1 MKTIIIK
8 GKEIRIEM
16 SMGWKGYGQYNIYAE
31 TRINDKWHKYKFHS
45 TDSELYDQRKDDE
58 ISTEEFQEM
67 LYDRIDTQLIEII
80 EEQLSQ
86 EEDDKEQYID
96 LFEDY
101 NNIPPNVQ
109 AILNKYEKQFGNDL
123 GDMDYRDM
131 ANMHDEIYAIGYTFD
146 SGLDNMPYDL
156 RPIGTKGKT
165 EHLDQQ

>member
-1 MKTIIIK
+1 MKTITIK
-8 GKEIRIEM
+8 GKEITVEM
-16 SMGWKGYGQYNIYAE
+16 SIGWEGYGQYNIYAE
-31 TRINDKWHKYKFHS
+31 TRINDNWHKYKFHS
-45 TDSELYDQRKDDE
+45 TDSELYDQRKDDD
-58 ISTEEFQEM
+58 ISTEEYQEM

-101 NNIPPNVQ
+101 NNIPPKVQ
-109 AILNKYEKQFGNDL
+109 AILNKYEKQFGDDL
-123 GDMDYRDM
+123 GNMDYRDM
-131 ANMHDEIYAIGYTFD
+131 GNMHNEIYAIGYTFD
-146 SGLDNMPYDL
+146 SCLDNIPYDL